1 MLCMLQW
8 NNNYCINRLFCNQSK
23 NCSYCTHLCVFRP
36 LSVCGPFP
44 QTLVGRLVSLL
55 LTNQS
60 PLWQFHLHAANIR
73 FNLYWKKDTAR
84 INNYNIFIPL
94 HPLNLVFMPQ
104 RYILFL
110 RIQFVR
116 KTSYKSK
123 FRVSPSMFCRFNN
136 QTVKTGS

>member
-1 MLCMLQW
+1 MNFLDKTRFRNWHNVFYGTQNKHISSYQMLCMLQW
-8 NNNYCINRLFCNQSK
+8 INNYCINRLFCNQSK

-94 HPLNLVFMPQ
+94 QPLNLVFMPQ
-104 RYILFL
+104 CLHP
-110 RIQFVR
+110 
-116 KTSYKSK
+116 
-123 FRVSPSMFCRFNN
+123 VS
-136 QTVKTGS
+136 